1 MLNYEWL
8 TNLSKMLWK
17 DLFKRWANDYFKA
30 WVNWVKVSTNNFI
43 YWLSQLF
50 FNILIYINCNMY
62 GLFLFLFHTCIIT
75 DDSFV
80 KKIFYIVFAIL
91 RITIILIYSFF
102 ALQIHIIFKSKKYLS
117 NSNLFVIPI
126 NRFWATI
133 FLLISRW

>member
-1 MLNYEWL
+1 
-8 TNLSKMLWK
+8 
-17 DLFKRWANDYFKA
+17 
-30 WVNWVKVSTNNFI
+30 
-43 YWLSQLF
+43 
-50 FNILIYINCNMY
+50 MY

-91 RITIILIYSFF
+91 HITIILIYSFF

-133 FLLISRW
+133 FFC